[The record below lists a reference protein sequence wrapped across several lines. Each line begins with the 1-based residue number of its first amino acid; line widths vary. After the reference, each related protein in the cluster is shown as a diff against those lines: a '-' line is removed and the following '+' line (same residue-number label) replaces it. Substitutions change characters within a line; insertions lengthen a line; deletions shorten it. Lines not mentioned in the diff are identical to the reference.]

1 MIRAGCLCF
10 QWGPQKASG
19 SEEGSTRKWPLKFR
33 RCNDSLKLQASSKG
47 EDKKTRRWTAG
58 KVIGDQARWPAAQVT
73 SSRKT
78 REKERSHR
86 SSETRVPESSGP
98 GRREQT
104 ALTRSS
110 PQSRTPR
117 AEGFQN
123 SPENTNGSHAKV
135 ITSDG
140 ITPDVGKW
148 WTAFQ
153 PPSEF

>member
-1 MIRAGCLCF
+1 M
-10 QWGPQKASG
+10 
-19 SEEGSTRKWPLKFR
+19 EM
-33 RCNDSLKLQASSKG
+33 DSSKG
-47 EDKKTRRWTAG
+47 HRGSGE
-58 KVIGDQARWPAAQVT
+58 VAATQVT

-98 GRREQT
+98 G
-104 ALTRSS
+104 APTRSS

-148 WTAFQ
+148 WMAFQ